1 MDAAPAQVDAELPL
15 RFAPAQSREQVQVD
29 AALTQADMMVVRV
42 VLVAL
47 LAALVVAT
55 RVVTVPVERRC
66 QPGGEEQKGL
76 MEMAR
81 RRQGLESQQS
91 TRVGSKEIPARG
103 QQAP

>member
-66 QPGGEEQKGL
+66 QPGGEEQKGWCRPQ
-76 MEMAR
+76 ETC
-81 RRQGLESQQS
+81 QQQ
-91 TRVGSKEIPARG
+91 V
-103 QQAP
+103 APIMLLAVVVVPQ